1 MLGTINRRSRSVI
14 SAYSLVIYAYVACK
28 GNSYI
33 CVFTSKSCT
42 IMPQC
47 IAFHSYKGGTGKT
60 TIACNLAAMLTF
72 KGYNVSLLDLD
83 VYAPSLHAYFGYEPN
98 KWINDLLFDNSDLS
112 RVMADMTPAVS
123 KYAASGIDKK
133 LGRLLVGFSNPQKD
147 EIYKLE
153 GSIKTANANI
163 QLLRRFVQLRED
175 LISDY
180 DCDYVILDT
189 SPGIRYWSINSLA
202 VADVLFLTLKYGD
215 LDIEG
220 TIKMA
225 KDIYGSFTK
234 FGSRSYLLLNRVA
247 GYCVPNSF
255 ALDSKPAE
263 NNNNN
268 NNDNGNDKNS
278 THSQEESHVE
288 LRALG
293 SELPSNTFLS
303 DETKMEMISA
313 IPCYCDIQFKR
324 KEFLTVLQYPD
335 HPFAKQLESLSMTG
349 HIKV

>member
-1 MLGTINRRSRSVI
+1 
-14 SAYSLVIYAYVACK
+14 
-28 GNSYI
+28 
-33 CVFTSKSCT
+33 
-42 IMPQC
+42 MPQC

-60 TIACNLAAMLTF
+60 TIACNLAAMLSS

-83 VYAPSLHAYFGYEPN
+83 VYAPSLHAYFDCNPN
-98 KWINDLLFDNSDLS
+98 KWINDLLFENTDVHDIM
-112 RVMADMTPAVS
+112 VDMTPAVS
-123 KYAASGIDKK
+123 KYAANGANKK
-133 LGRLLVGFSNPQKD
+133 LGKLLVGFSNPQKE

-180 DCDYVILDT
+180 DSDYVILDT

-234 FGSRSYLLLNRVA
+234 FGSKSFLLLNKVA
-247 GYCVPNSF
+247 GYCIPRDYPLNSP
-255 ALDSKPAE
+255 PAKYNKNK
-263 NNNNN
+263 NNSGFSHSLEETPIELGVIGDDLNS
-268 NNDNGNDKNS
+268 DN
-278 THSQEESHVE
+278 
-288 LRALG
+288 
-293 SELPSNTFLS
+293 FLS
-303 DETKMEMISA
+303 DQTRMEMISA

-335 HPFAKQLESLSMTG
+335 HPFAKQLEHLSMTG
-349 HIKV
+349 QIKV

>member
-1 MLGTINRRSRSVI
+1 MT
-14 SAYSLVIYAYVACK
+14 
-28 GNSYI
+28 
-33 CVFTSKSCT
+33 
-42 IMPQC
+42 QC

-60 TIACNLAAMLTF
+60 TIACNLAAMLSS

-83 VYAPSLHAYFGYEPN
+83 VYAPSLHAYFDCNPN
-98 KWINDLLFDNSDLS
+98 KWINDLLFENIDVHDIM
-112 RVMADMTPAVS
+112 VDMTPAVA
-123 KYAASGIDKK
+123 KYAANGANKK
-133 LGRLLVGFSNPQKD
+133 LGKLLVGFSNPQKE

-180 DCDYVILDT
+180 DSDYVILDT

-234 FGSRSYLLLNRVA
+234 FGSKSFLLLNKVA
-247 GYCVPNSF
+247 GYCIPRDNPLNSP
-255 ALDSKPAE
+255 PAKYNKNKNE
-263 NNNNN
+263 NNSGFSHSLEETPIELKVIS
-268 NNDNGNDKNS
+268 NDVNS
-278 THSQEESHVE
+278 D
-288 LRALG
+288 AY
-293 SELPSNTFLS
+293 LS
-303 DETKMEMISA
+303 DQTRMEMISA

-335 HPFAKQLESLSMTG
+335 HPFAKQLEHLSMTG
-349 HIKV
+349 QIKV

>member
-1 MLGTINRRSRSVI
+1 MS
-14 SAYSLVIYAYVACK
+14 
-28 GNSYI
+28 
-33 CVFTSKSCT
+33 
-42 IMPQC
+42 QC

-60 TIACNLAAMLTF
+60 TIACNLAAMLAF

-83 VYAPSLHAYFGYEPN
+83 VYAPSLHSYFECNPD
-98 KWINDLLFDNSDLS
+98 KWINDLLFENSDLHDIM
-112 RVMADMTPAVS
+112 VDMTPALT
-123 KYAASGIDKK
+123 KYTARGNSKK
-133 LGRLLVGFSNPQKD
+133 LGKLLVGFSNPQKE

-180 DCDYVILDT
+180 DSDYVILDT

-234 FGSRSYLLLNRVA
+234 FGSKSFLLLNRVA
-247 GYCVPNSF
+247 GYCVPRAYGLHS
-255 ALDSKPAE
+255 LP
-263 NNNNN
+263 
-268 NNDNGNDKNS
+268 DKNS
-278 THSQEESHVE
+278 NNHNNSITQLTGEGPIE
-288 LRALG
+288 LAAIGNELG
-293 SELPSNTFLS
+293 TDTFLS
-303 DETKMEMISA
+303 DQTKMQMISS
-313 IPCYCDIQFKR
+313 IPCYCDIQFKK
-324 KEFLTVLQYPD
+324 KEFLTVLEHPD
-335 HPFAKQLESLSMTG
+335 HPFAKQLEHLAMTEQ
-349 HIKV
+349 IKV

>member
-1 MLGTINRRSRSVI
+1 
-14 SAYSLVIYAYVACK
+14 
-28 GNSYI
+28 
-33 CVFTSKSCT
+33 
-42 IMPQC
+42 MPQC

-60 TIACNLAAMLTF
+60 TIACNLAAMLSS

-83 VYAPSLHAYFGYEPN
+83 VYAPSLHAYFDCNPN
-98 KWINDLLFDNSDLS
+98 KWINDLLFENTDVHDIM
-112 RVMADMTPAVS
+112 VDMTPAVA
-123 KYAASGIDKK
+123 KYTATGANKK
-133 LGRLLVGFSNPQKD
+133 LGKLLVGFSNPQKE

-180 DCDYVILDT
+180 DSDYVILDT

-234 FGSRSYLLLNRVA
+234 FGSKSFLLLNKVA
-247 GYCVPNSF
+247 GYCIPRAYTLS
-255 ALDSKPAE
+255 SPPAKY
-263 NNNNN
+263 NK
-268 NNDNGNDKNS
+268 DKNS
-278 THSQEESHVE
+278 SSSSISHAFEETPIE
-288 LRALG
+288 LGEIGDDLNSDA
-293 SELPSNTFLS
+293 FLS
-303 DETKMEMISA
+303 DQTRMEMISA

-324 KEFLTVLQYPD
+324 KEFLTVLQFPD
-335 HPFAKQLESLSMTG
+335 HPFAKQLEHLSMTG
-349 HIKV
+349 QIKV

>member
-1 MLGTINRRSRSVI
+1 
-14 SAYSLVIYAYVACK
+14 
-28 GNSYI
+28 
-33 CVFTSKSCT
+33 
-42 IMPQC
+42 MPQC

-60 TIACNLAAMLTF
+60 TIACNLAAMLSF

-83 VYAPSLHAYFGYEPN
+83 VYAPSLHSYFEYNPD
-98 KWINDLLFDNSDLS
+98 KWINDLLFENSDLHDIM
-112 RVMADMTPAVS
+112 VDMTPTLTR
-123 KYAASGIDKK
+123 YASNTTNKK
-133 LGRLLVGFSNPQKD
+133 LGKLLVGFSNPQKE

-180 DCDYVILDT
+180 ESDYVILDT

-202 VADVLFLTLKYGD
+202 VADVLFLTLKFGD

-234 FGSRSYLLLNRVA
+234 FGSKSFLLLNRVA
-247 GYCVPNSF
+247 GYCVPRTY
-255 ALDSKPAE
+255 ALSSQGA
-263 NNNNN
+263 
-268 NNDNGNDKNS
+268 KNS
-278 THSQEESHVE
+278 STTTSSILAAEQTPIELEMIENELNSH
-288 LRALG
+288 
-293 SELPSNTFLS
+293 TFLS
-303 DETKMEMISA
+303 DQTRMDLISA
-313 IPCYCDIQFKR
+313 IPCYCDIQFKK

-335 HPFAKQLESLSMTG
+335 HPFAKQLEQLAMTQQ
-349 HIKV
+349 IKV

>member
-1 MLGTINRRSRSVI
+1 
-14 SAYSLVIYAYVACK
+14 
-28 GNSYI
+28 
-33 CVFTSKSCT
+33 
-42 IMPQC
+42 MPQC

-60 TIACNLAAMLTF
+60 TIACNLAAMLSS

-83 VYAPSLHAYFGYEPN
+83 VYAPSLHAYFDCNPN
-98 KWINDLLFDNSDLS
+98 KWINDLLFENIDVHDIM
-112 RVMADMTPAVS
+112 VDMTPAVA
-123 KYAASGIDKK
+123 KYAANGANKK
-133 LGRLLVGFSNPQKD
+133 LGKLLVGFSNPQKE

-180 DCDYVILDT
+180 DSDYVILDT

-202 VADVLFLTLKYGD
+202 VADVLFLTLRYGD

-234 FGSRSYLLLNRVA
+234 FGSKSFLLLNKVA
-247 GYCVPNSF
+247 GYCIPRDNPLNSP
-255 ALDSKPAE
+255 PAKYNKNKNE
-263 NNNNN
+263 NNSGFSHSLEETPIELKVIS
-268 NNDNGNDKNS
+268 DDLNS
-278 THSQEESHVE
+278 D
-288 LRALG
+288 AY
-293 SELPSNTFLS
+293 LS
-303 DETKMEMISA
+303 DQTRMEMISA

-335 HPFAKQLESLSMTG
+335 HPFAKQLEHLSMTG
-349 HIKV
+349 QIKV

>member
-1 MLGTINRRSRSVI
+1 MS
-14 SAYSLVIYAYVACK
+14 
-28 GNSYI
+28 
-33 CVFTSKSCT
+33 
-42 IMPQC
+42 QC

-60 TIACNLAAMLTF
+60 TIACNLAAMLAF

-83 VYAPSLHAYFGYEPN
+83 VYAPSLHSYFECNPD
-98 KWINDLLFDNSDLS
+98 KWINDLLFENSDLHDIM
-112 RVMADMTPAVS
+112 VDMTPALT
-123 KYAASGIDKK
+123 KYTARGNSKK
-133 LGRLLVGFSNPQKD
+133 LGKLLVGFSNPQKE

-180 DCDYVILDT
+180 DSDYVILDT

-234 FGSRSYLLLNRVA
+234 FGSKSFLLLNRVA
-247 GYCVPNSF
+247 GYCVPKAYVLHSQ
-255 ALDSKPAE
+255 PE
-263 NNNNN
+263 NNNNH
-268 NNDNGNDKNS
+268 NS
-278 THSQEESHVE
+278 HNISITQVPEE
-288 LRALG
+288 G
-293 SELPSNTFLS
+293 SIGLAAIGDEPGSGTFLS
-303 DETKMEMISA
+303 DQTRMQMISS
-313 IPCYCDIQFKR
+313 IPCYCDIQFKK
-324 KEFLTVLQYPD
+324 KEFLTVLEHPD
-335 HPFAKQLESLSMTG
+335 HPFAKQLEHLAMTEQ
-349 HIKV
+349 IKV